1 MYISWS
7 QLQGTSLSLKGKYH
21 SVSMFCTIPALSSL
35 SAVSYN
41 MFTNPKRRE
50 VDDICYY
57 FKYYQKIDDS
67 GPFTLFKDE
76 NEKAR

>member
-1 MYISWS
+1 
-7 QLQGTSLSLKGKYH
+7 
-21 SVSMFCTIPALSSL
+21 MFCTIPALPSL

-67 GPFTLFKDE
+67 GPFTLFKD
-76 NEKAR
+76 KKWKIKMIKKSSSYHDVKL

>member
-1 MYISWS
+1 
-7 QLQGTSLSLKGKYH
+7 
-21 SVSMFCTIPALSSL
+21 MFCTIPALSSL